1 MKPETLSSFH
11 KRPIVIIALLTAVC
25 LVGDSMLYVVLPTHL
40 EEAGLSSLWQVGMLL
55 SINRL
60 VRLPLNPLI
69 GFLYT
74 KISARTGVLIAVLL
88 AFFTTL
94 SYGLVQGFIP
104 LLIAR
109 SLWGVAWGF
118 LRLGAYFTILE
129 YATDTTRGKSMG
141 LYNGLYRL
149 GSLVGMLAGGLLADF
164 YGLSFTAIFF
174 SFVTLSCLPVV
185 FIVIKPTAQGMVA
198 EHASNERD
206 FSLWSNR
213 NVLSILTVGMFFAL
227 IYQGIV
233 TSTLSY
239 LIEIYNGSVVYIFGC
254 VLGASSLAGILQAI
268 RWGFEPFLA
277 PLLGSLSDGKAGRYP
292 LLLLSTGLA
301 SLLFALVC
309 FQLPLWVWLA
319 ILLLLQATATSLT
332 TIADALAADTASH
345 GAKIKIMTTYSL
357 LIDLGAALGPMLA
370 YTMNQF
376 VHPYA
381 SFWFASLIL
390 LGITIVCSYVWKK
403 QKTYHNHE

>member
-1 MKPETLSSFH
+1 MKPETLPTFQ
-11 KRPIVIIALLTAVC
+11 KNPIIIIALITAVC
-25 LVGDSMLYVVLPTHL
+25 LVGDSMLYVVLPTHF
-40 EEAGLSSLWQVGMLL
+40 EEAGLTSLWQVGILL

-69 GFLYT
+69 GWLYT

-88 AFFTTL
+88 AFGTTL
-94 SYGLVQGFIP
+94 SYGLIQGFIG

-109 SLWGVAWGF
+109 CFWGVAWGF

-129 YATDTTRGKSMG
+129 YATDATRGKSMG

-149 GSLVGMLAGGLLADF
+149 GSLVGMLIGGFLADF
-164 YGLSFTAIFF
+164 YGLTTTSVIF
-174 SFVTLSCLPVV
+174 SLVTLCALPVV
-185 FIVIKPTAQGMVA
+185 FIVIKPTSQGMVA
-198 EHASNERD
+198 HHVEDERH

-213 NVLSILTVGMFFAL
+213 TVLSVLGIGMFFAL

-239 LIEIYNGSVVYIFGC
+239 LINIHNGSVVLIFGC
-254 VLGASSLAGILQAI
+254 LIGASSLAGILQAI

-277 PLLGSLSDGKAGRYP
+277 PLFGSLTDGKAGRYP
-292 LLLLSTGLA
+292 LLLISTLLA
-301 SLLFALVC
+301 SILFALVS
-309 FQLPLWVWLA
+309 FDLPLWLWIGV
-319 ILLLLQATATSLT
+319 LLLLQATATSLT
-332 TIADALAADTASH
+332 TIADALAADTASN

-357 LIDLGAALGPMLA
+357 LIDFGAALGPMLA
-370 YTMNQF
+370 YVMNQF

-390 LGITIVCSYVWKK
+390 LGTTLVCAKRWLK
-403 QKTYHNHE
+403 QK